1 MMRRRKE
8 EERSHLVEEA
18 FEHAG
23 SFDRQRS
30 GDADG
35 LLQNHCWVEAEGGVK
50 QGRVNVLTFDPSKQ
64 H

>member
-1 MMRRRKE
+1 MMRMGG
-8 EERSHLVEEA
+8 SDLVEEA

-35 LLQNHCWVEAEGGVK
+35 LLQNHCWVGSEGGFGQSQSRVK
-50 QGRVNVLTFDPSKQ
+50 VVTFDPSKQ
-64 H
+64 D

>member
-1 MMRRRKE
+1 MCE
-8 EERSHLVEEA
+8 EEEEGWEGSDLVEEA

-35 LLQNHCWVEAEGGVK
+35 LLQNHCWVGSEGGFRAVE
-50 QGRVNVLTFDPSKQ
+50 GADL
-64 H
+64 